1 MTEPRR
7 DNFTHFGFRDVREA
21 DKSRLV
27 GEVFH
32 SVSEKYDLMNDLMSF
47 GIHRAWKQFA
57 VALSKVKAGD
67 VVLDIAA
74 GSGDL
79 TKKFAR
85 RVGSSGMVVSTD
97 INAAMLRR
105 GRNRLIDAG
114 IVGNVFYVQ
123 ADAEKL
129 PFANNSF
136 HCISIG
142 FGLRNVTRQ
151 EKALLSMHRCLAP
164 GGRVVILEF
173 SRPTSKLL
181 RRLYDGYSFGVLP
194 RLGRWIAGDKGS
206 YQYLVESIR
215 RQPTQDELR
224 AMMEAAG
231 FERVVYHNLSGGI
244 VAVHSGYKF

>member
-1 MTEPRR
+1 MTDTNR
-7 DNFTHFGFRDVREA
+7 DKYTHFGFRDVREKE
-21 DKSRLV
+21 KSRLV

-32 SVSEKYDLMNDLMSF
+32 SVADRYDLMNDLMSF
-47 GIHRAWKQFA
+47 GVHRMWKQFA
-57 VALSKVKAGD
+57 AALSNVRSGD
-67 VVLDIAA
+67 AVLDIAA

-79 TKKFAR
+79 TKKFAH
-85 RVGSSGMVVSTD
+85 RVGESGLVVSTD

-105 GRNRLIDAG
+105 GRDRLADAG

-129 PFANNSF
+129 PFAENSF

-151 EKALLSMHRCLAP
+151 EQALQSMYRCLIP

-194 RLGRWIAGDKGS
+194 QLGRWVAGDRGS
-206 YQYLVESIR
+206 YRYLVESIR
-215 RQPTQDELR
+215 KQPTQEELR
-224 AMMEAAG
+224 AMMEAAD
-231 FERVVYHNLSGGI
+231 FERVAYHNLSGGI
-244 VAVHSGYKF
+244 VAVHSGYKL